1 MIITRTPYRIS
12 LFGGGTDHPKWFNQN
27 QGSVVSFTINKY
39 SYINVRILPPF
50 FEHNFRV
57 AYSKVEL
64 TKTASEIK
72 HPAVREAFLKFAPKL
87 NLEMHHHG
95 DLPAQSGIGS
105 SSAFSVGAI
114 KSLLALTG
122 KEVSGENL
130 ANLAI
135 DFEQNL
141 LKENVGS
148 QDQIAC
154 ALGGVN
160 LIQFGPDVNW
170 THKKIGISGQYL
182 SEIENRIVLVYSGIQ
197 RISSDVTKTL
207 LENLNLKSELMERT
221 CELAMECYEIFK
233 NEKKLSLLGGMLN
246 ESWILKQKSNPSAI
260 TEELKEF
267 YDRGIESGAEG
278 GKILGAGGGGFFL
291 FWVDPNKRQSF
302 LERISPK
309 IVVSVKITQ
318 QGSFRII

>member
-64 TKTASEIK
+64 TKTAAEIK

-122 KEVSGENL
+122 KEVSAENL

-233 NEKKLSLLGGMLN
+233 NGKKLSLLGGMLN
-246 ESWILKQKSNPSAI
+246 ESWILKQKSNPSAV

-302 LERISPK
+302 LEKISPK